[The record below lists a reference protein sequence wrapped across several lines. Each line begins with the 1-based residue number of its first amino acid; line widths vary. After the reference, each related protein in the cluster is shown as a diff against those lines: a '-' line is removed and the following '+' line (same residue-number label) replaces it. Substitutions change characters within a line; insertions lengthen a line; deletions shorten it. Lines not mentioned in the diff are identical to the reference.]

1 MSVKNTKTI
10 FDRVYDVIIKRK
22 QSSPE
27 ISYVAHL
34 MEEGTD
40 MILKKICEES
50 AEVIIAVKNENRK
63 EQIHELADLWFHMLV
78 LMGHK
83 GITLTDISRELESRF
98 GYSGFDEK
106 ANPLNN

>member
-1 MSVKNTKTI
+1 MTGQNPTTT
-10 FDRVYDVIIKRK
+10 FDRVYDVILKRK

-27 ISYVAHL
+27 TSYVAYL
-34 MEEGTD
+34 MDEGTD

-50 AEVIIAVKNENRK
+50 AEVIIAVKNGNMK

-83 GITLTDISRELESRF
+83 GITLMDISRQLENRF
-98 GYSGFDEK
+98 GQSGFDEK
-106 ANPLNN
+106 ANR

>member
-1 MSVKNTKTI
+1 MTVQNPTTI
-10 FDRVYDVIIKRK
+10 FNRVYDLILKRK

-27 ISYVAHL
+27 TSYVAYL
-34 MEEGTD
+34 MDGGTD

-50 AEVIIAVKNENRK
+50 AEVIIAAKNENRT

-83 GITLTDISRELESRF
+83 GIALTDISRELENTF
-98 GYSGFDEK
+98 GQSGFDVK
-106 ANPLNN
+106 ANR